1 MNIYDPQVL
10 SERTI
15 NNFIPTRLAIKE
27 LNGVLYFCKT
37 SRENIIEYRGSGIKW
52 KNIVKKYGKENIKTL
67 WVSDWYCDPYEI
79 QEVAL
84 HFSKENQIVESNKW
98 ANLIPE
104 NGLNG
109 GPNSKGKEPPNKGL
123 VSPLKG
129 KPMTRRDNSSQLSKE
144 ANEKRSRTMTGKK
157 RGPKSQEEIERM
169 RVRSTGVKQT
179 AVTIEKRASKLRGR
193 LPWNKGKSASSESR
207 LNQSNA
213 QKISTIFTF
222 KHKDGATFTGTMYD
236 FVSVYNLHNV
246 SRLCRGIAKSVKGW
260 TIS

>member
-1 MNIYDPQVL
+1 VCIYDPKVL

-37 SRENIIEYRGSGIKW
+37 SRQNIIDYRGSGIKW
-52 KNIVKKYGKENIKTL
+52 KNIVKKYDKENIKTL
-67 WVSDWYCDPYEI
+67 WVSDWYHDPYEI

-84 HFSKENQIVESNKW
+84 HFSKENRIVESDKW

-109 GPNSKGKEPPNKGL
+109 GPNSRGKEPPNKGL

-129 KPMTRRDNSSQLSKE
+129 KPMTRKDNSAQSSEE
-144 ANEKRSRTMTGKK
+144 ANRKRSATMTGKK
-157 RGPKSQEEIERM
+157 RGPKSPDEVEKMRQRM
-169 RVRSTGVKQT
+169 TGSKQSSDT
-179 AVTIEKRASKLRGR
+179 VEKRASKLRGR
-193 LPWNKGKSASSESR
+193 VPWNKGNKSSDESR
-207 LNQSNA
+207 LNQSIA
-213 QKISTIFTF
+213 QRTKTIFTF
-222 KHKDGATFTGTMYD
+222 RHKDGNMFIGTMYD
-236 FVSVYNLHNV
+236 FTNIYKLHNV